1 VDVDRAMST
10 EVTGAG
16 VGGGAPDSIVLE
28 EEIDPNYVPSE
39 AEVVEYAKW
48 LGMDLKTDQDL
59 FWVAKEG
66 LMAPLPKNWKPCKT
80 KDTEDIYYFNFAS
93 GESTWD
99 HPCDGYYKRLY
110 EEEKKKKEVQMK
122 ESSDQVRTRA
132 KQDVDQL
139 LGKSDK
145 KRKKKTVEVVEP
157 FSTQTATKKVG
168 IAALGPITTL
178 EKKPLPGILP
188 VMSAAEPSIS
198 SSSSSSLG
206 RINAA
211 VSSSADGKLGSVG
224 TQSMSNSSS
233 RTSVS
238 MTPSSSTE
246 FEPSEAK
253 PQKSKKSSSLRAV
266 IAESDA
272 ENKRETEEESPHKTV
287 RRSSTPSSS
296 AIPHESKA
304 VSEAEPSGAEAKKSG
319 GGGEVDSDIIS
330 KLRLQI
336 RRLESDVEIKT
347 RQCDRFESENAEL
360 ERRLSKEKRT
370 LKELRES
377 FEDSES
383 QLKKQLKNL
392 NEEIADLNKQIDS
405 AQASERLLRASNR
418 ELEMTNQDLKS
429 ATVSTTSASS
439 SAGDDLLDKIS
450 KLESSNRRLTKTN
463 ADLEEQ
469 LSTQESQFKSKLAT
483 TQRRF
488 DDLLKENEL
497 SKSKF
502 QKCEESLQSEISNL
516 RKTIKDAGVAPATK
530 QADATSTTAPAPLPA
545 TAPVVVAV
553 ATSATEDMVPKV
565 QFQQLT
571 AELSSV
577 KIERDDFANKCK
589 RLELSIAS
597 WEGDCVEKE
606 SRLQQARSRA
616 NDLEAELTPL
626 RATVRQN
633 AVDLADANDK
643 VRLLDMEKSTIRAE
657 QADLRTKLADVSAKL
672 QETTTAHEAVMT
684 KQRVEMQSAL
694 DAEKLLNQQAEK
706 KMRGFQEELLQLER
720 RLQEVRDVRG
730 SSPIK
735 SSNAAPL
742 GDLSNELESVN
753 NLLHDAERRA
763 KSYSV
768 EADALRAR
776 VAALTERNAVLQA
789 EADRLRE
796 MMHVFKASSQQNAS
810 PGLQAIETQLSAKNE
825 ELTAARALASSLR
838 SQLDDMTRRWNE
850 LLEENKKLL
859 QEGAAKSLALRDVE
873 GSNDR
878 VKLELGLLEKSAE
891 AKTLELLQARR
902 DEESERRA
910 RQKLESELEILRRR
924 GEDPSRVQGHRNEGS
939 IVELSI
945 IVGKQQ
951 AIVAQLE
958 SKLLEAESTIKEL
971 GKPTQAPLKPSV
983 PETVSEVVARPAHEE
998 SVAKAEAEQP
1008 LVNDPFE
1015 GLDKSILREMM
1026 LDFVRR
1032 RKPFHEGAASDSAPT
1047 TIGSKIVKEKK
1058 FIIEARKQLKDEKI
1072 AIRLEQ
1078 NGLLKRRE
1086 AWKNNRNSPLVGGVV
1101 KSKDVV
1107 KMLNKQTLQLNLAIE
1122 QARRT
1127 QQWLDERE
1135 KKLEK
1140 LEELVTEA
1148 SFSNDS
1154 HEEFLAVGHLEKELD
1169 ADATMIELEPFL
1181 PLQPSFHQSPLDALG
1196 FGANQENEV
1205 PSHMFFPEGSSRRPT
1220 NTYLQ
1225 SKAEERARG
1234 GYSKAARPLSTS
1246 SENPPVVPSAGSLS
1260 NEDRRLLQGRIQK
1273 EVEER
1278 NRCMAAYHDHAG

>member
-1 VDVDRAMST
+1 MST
-10 EVTGAG
+10 EPTGSA
-16 VGGGAPDSIVLE
+16 GGAPDSIVLE

-157 FSTQTATKKVG
+157 FSTQSATKKVG
-168 IAALGPITTL
+168 IGALGPITTL

-188 VMSAAEPSIS
+188 VMSAGAEPAI
-198 SSSSSSLG
+198 SSSSSLG

-224 TQSMSNSSS
+224 SQSMSNSSS
-233 RTSVS
+233 RTSVA

-272 ENKRETEEESPHKTV
+272 ENKRETEDEAPQQTV
-287 RRSSTPSSS
+287 RRSTSFSSVV
-296 AIPHESKA
+296 PHESKA
-304 VSEAEPSGAEAKKSG
+304 VLEAESSGAEAKNSG
-319 GGGEVDSDIIS
+319 GGGEGDCEIIS

-392 NEEIADLNKQIDS
+392 NEEIVDLNKQMES
-405 AQASERLLRASNR
+405 AQASERMLRASNR
-418 ELEMTNQDLKS
+418 ELEITNQDLKS
-429 ATVSTTSASS
+429 ATASTASSS

-463 ADLEEQ
+463 ADLEEL

-516 RKTIKDAGVAPATK
+516 RKTIKDVGAAPVTK
-530 QADATSTTAPAPLPA
+530 PVESAFTTSPTP
-545 TAPVVVAV
+545 APVVVA
-553 ATSATEDMVPKV
+553 AALTTATEDTVPKA

-571 AELSSV
+571 AELSNV

-606 SRLQQARSRA
+606 SRLQQARLRA

-626 RATVRQN
+626 RASLRQN

-643 VRLLDMEKSTIRAE
+643 VRLIDMEKSALRAE
-657 QADLRTKLADVSAKL
+657 QTDLRTKLADL
-672 QETTTAHEAVMT
+672 
-684 KQRVEMQSAL
+684 QSAL

-735 SSNAAPL
+735 SSAAPL
-742 GDLSNELESVN
+742 KDLSNELQSVT

-768 EADALRAR
+768 EADALRAK
-776 VAALTERNAVLQA
+776 VSALTERNSVLQA
-789 EADRLRE
+789 EADRLKE
-796 MMHVFKASSQQNAS
+796 MMHALKTSSSSAS
-810 PGLQAIETQLSAKNE
+810 PGLQAIETQLSAKSE
-825 ELTAARALASSLR
+825 ELAASRTLASSLR
-838 SQLDDMTRRWNE
+838 SQLDDMARRWNE

-859 QEGAAKSLALRDVE
+859 QEGATKSLALRDVE
-873 GSNDR
+873 GTNDR
-878 VKLELGLLEKSAE
+878 VKMELGLLEKSAE
-891 AKTLELLQARR
+891 AKNIELLQARR
-902 DEESERRA
+902 DEESERRV
-910 RQKLESELEILRRR
+910 RQRLESELESLKRH
-924 GEDPSRVQGHRNEGS
+924 GEDHSRVQGHRSDGS

-971 GKPTQAPLKPSV
+971 GKPIQVPLKSSV
-983 PETVSEVVARPAHEE
+983 PETAAEVFAPPAREKTVEMAG
-998 SVAKAEAEQP
+998 SEQP
-1008 LVNDPFE
+1008 HGNDLFD
-1015 GLDKSILREMM
+1015 GIDKSILREMM

-1032 RKPFHEGAASDSAPT
+1032 RKPFHEGSEPSESAPS

-1058 FIIEARKQLKDEKI
+1058 FILEARKQLKDEKI

-1086 AWKNNRNSPLVGGVV
+1086 AWKNNRSSPLVGGVV

-1135 KKLEK
+1135 KKLER

-1148 SFSNDS
+1148 SISNDS
-1154 HEEFLAVGHLEKELD
+1154 HDELLAVGHLEKELD

-1181 PLQPSFHQSPLDALG
+1181 PLQHQGPFDTLG
-1196 FGANQENEV
+1196 SGANQENEE
-1205 PSHMFFPEGSSRRPT
+1205 PAHMFFPEGPSRRST

-1225 SKAEERARG
+1225 SKADERARG
-1234 GYSKAARPLSTS
+1234 GFSKVPRPLSAS
-1246 SENPPVVPSAGSLS
+1246 SENPTVVHSAGSLS

-1278 NRCMAAYHDHAG
+1278 HRCMAAYHDHAG